1 MFSMLMTGIAV
12 IGEINALSKGEE
24 LNPNGYYDY
33 GLGGRIIS
41 DFAKL
46 PEGFSSHVIHAPG
59 GYGGGFYEKRN
70 GDIYK
75 DGKLL
80 HIFKDGRLVSG
91 GA

>member
-1 MFSMLMTGIAV
+1 MAGA
-12 IGEINALSKGEE
+12 GELWALAKGED
-24 LNPNGYYDY
+24 LHPNGYYDY

-41 DFAKL
+41 DFSKL
-46 PEGFSSHVIHAPG
+46 PEGFSGNIISAPG
-59 GYGGGFYEKRN
+59 GYGPGFYEKKN

-80 HIFKDGRLVSG
+80 HIMIEGKLVSG